1 MTTRRHQVGL
11 ASGRSWR
18 REAGGR
24 AFEAQAE
31 ELVGLVIN
39 NCLMME
45 PACGCSSAGSPQPGR
60 NLFHYDLLLSLIGC
74 HISCS
79 SVAGYQRIAVVAF
92 GTDVFEAEVVPC
104 CPDRLNLGPSSDG
117 LVWDQACL
125 YSCCLRIIPGLMLFD
140 CWRDQ
145 LLLVSVR
152 WSVSLCCD
160 SQHYLEVN
168 RLPMRW
174 EHWKDQ
180 EPVLEQLKETQ
191 IPRLTLRNDVQRYY
205 DFPWLVSQL
214 SILLWAVRSPW
225 RANPS
230 SSQGLQWHPPAL
242 CAGSPHRHI
251 PSAIWPSPSQSRI
264 SFVFAW
270 HLIPWPSFLLQ
281 QLYTWMPLCQPGL
294 AIVAPAPSYLF
305 QLSAHAAHSWDQR
318 LSSRPLEPFVPAIIS
333 WALVLVSLWHSPMPT
348 FCFPPPIACLCL

>member
-1 MTTRRHQVGL
+1 MTRNHQVGL

-31 ELVGLVIN
+31 ELVGLV
-39 NCLMME
+39 ME
-45 PACGCSSAGSPQPGR
+45 SACGCSSAGSPQRG
-60 NLFHYDLLLSLIGC
+60 LKLLLSLIGC

-79 SVAGYQRIAVVAF
+79 SVAGYQRIAVAAF

-104 CPDRLNLGPSSDG
+104 CPDRLNLGPSSAG
-117 LVWDQACL
+117 LVWDQTCL
-125 YSCCLRIIPGLMLFD
+125 DSGHPRMIPSLLLFD

-145 LLLVSVR
+145 LLLVSGR
-152 WSVSLCCD
+152 WSASLCCD

-168 RLPMRW
+168 RSPMRW

-180 EPVLEQLKETQ
+180 EPVLEQLIETQ

-205 DFPWLVSQL
+205 DFLCLASQL
-214 SILLWAVRSPW
+214 SILPWAVRSPW

-230 SSQGLQWHPPAL
+230 SFQGSQWHPPAL

-251 PSAIWPSPSQSRI
+251 PSAIWPSPSQSQI

-270 HLIPWPSFLLQ
+270 HLIPWPSFLLPR
-281 QLYTWMPLCQPGL
+281 LYTWMPLCLPVL
-294 AIVAPAPSYLF
+294 AIEAPAPSYLF
-305 QLSAHAAHSWDQR
+305 QLSAHAAHSEDWP
-318 LSSRPLEPFVPAIIS
+318 LSSTPLEPFVPAII
-333 WALVLVSLWHSPMPT
+333 P
-348 FCFPPPIACLCL
+348 